1 MYFIDDLIIYH
12 AGIFFTFQLLIFL
25 ILFYYLL
32 KLVKK
37 SVNKNFR
44 VDLTFL
50 FKFKKR
56 NSKNPIILILLFLNE
71 ICLNLEKKTFKMSS
85 CQTNVQHLNRPKIPI
100 PSANLKL
107 PARKKTIIDKRITT
121 ECIY

>member
-12 AGIFFTFQLLIFL
+12 TGIFFTFQLLIFL

-37 SVNKNFR
+37 SVNKNFI

-71 ICLNLEKKTFKMSS
+71 ICLNLEKKTFKI
-85 CQTNVQHLNRPKIPI
+85 LKII
-100 PSANLKL
+100 GKEILIE
-107 PARKKTIIDKRITT
+107 KK
-121 ECIY
+121 